1 MAADEEHFDL
11 LGYLSV
17 LWRKKWFVLVLTLL
31 TVGTALALSFLQPTT
46 YTSTSKMLVNPVA
59 LNPPGS
65 VPLGS
70 TIDLA
75 TEAEVVRSQ
84 EVAQLAAQTMS
95 GSVSAG
101 AVLADTSVSY
111 ATGTQ
116 ILFISCSASTA
127 SQAAQGAN
135 AVSDAYLSNRKQQA
149 LDAIDSAVTQA
160 NSQIADLQEQATAAA
175 MAAAEAKPG
184 SSAQIDAL
192 NQAAQLNG
200 QIAIWQ
206 GNAAMLN
213 TMAVDPGRVL
223 LEAGEPSH
231 PASPDHG
238 RDAAR
243 ALILGLIIG
252 MAAAL
257 FVDAVQ
263 RRARSA

>member
-17 LWRKKWFVLVLTLL
+17 LWRKKWFVLLLTLL
-31 TVGTALALSFLQPTT
+31 TVGAALALSFLQPTT
-46 YTSTSKMLVNPVA
+46 YTSTSKVLVNPTA

-65 VPLGS
+65 VPLSS

-84 EVAQLAAQTMS
+84 EVAQLAARSMS
-95 GSVSAG
+95 GGTSAG
-101 AVLADTSVSY
+101 TVLAGTAVSY
-111 ATGTQ
+111 TTGTQ
-116 ILFISCSASTA
+116 ILFISHSASTA
-127 SQAAQGAN
+127 AQAAQSAN
-135 AVSDAYLSNRKQQA
+135 AVADAYLSNRKQQA
-149 LDAIDSAVTQA
+149 LDAIDSAVAQA
-160 NSQIADLQEQATAAA
+160 NSQIAGLQEQAASAATTAT
-175 MAAAEAKPG
+175 EAKPG

-192 NQAAQLNG
+192 NRAAQLNG

-206 GNAAMLN
+206 SNAAMLN

-223 LEAGEPSH
+223 LRAGEPSR

-257 FVDAVQ
+257 FVDAVR